1 MKYAVVAVS
10 GSQYKVEENQ
20 TITVDHFDSKE
31 GDKGSMDQVLLL
43 VNDDK
48 VQVGTPT
55 VKDSTVE
62 YEVVKNYQ
70 GEKIRVFK
78 YKSKS
83 RYQKTQGF
91 RAQLTDIKITK
102 INF

>member
-20 TITVDHFDSKE
+20 TITVDHLDSKE
-31 GDKGSMDQVLLL
+31 GDKGSLDQILLL
-43 VNDDK
+43 VDDK
-48 VQVGTPT
+48 KVEVGKPT
-55 VKDSTVE
+55 VKDSSIE

-102 INF
+102 IK

>member
-10 GSQYKVEENQ
+10 GSQYQVEENQ
-20 TITVDHFDSKE
+20 TISIDHLDAKE
-31 GDKGSMDQVLLL
+31 NDKGSLDQVLLL
-43 VNDDK
+43 VNGDLVK
-48 VQVGTPT
+48 VGTPT
-55 VKDSTVE
+55 VKDSTVD
-62 YEVVKNYQ
+62 YEVIKNYQ
-70 GEKIRVFK
+70 GEKLRVFK